1 MNTIKICGLTLFL
14 LVGISVFSGIYIN
27 MSCNK
32 IIDKIEQ
39 IDVSSHRNDME
50 SAAKTASE
58 LMDEWEKFNKIAS
71 LLIHNDKLTEAQFS
85 LARIL
90 PLIESE
96 NDELGAELSE
106 LKSAVEHISEGEK
119 PILRNIF

>member
-1 MNTIKICGLTLFL
+1 MRTYSFSACWDKC
-14 LVGISVFSGIYIN
+14 FSGIYIN

-58 LMDEWEKFNKIAS
+58 LMDDWEKFNKIAS
-71 LLIHNDKLTEAQFS
+71 LLIHNDKLTEAQFFS
-85 LARIL
+85 CQDFAADR
-90 PLIESE
+90 E
-96 NDELGAELSE
+96 
-106 LKSAVEHISEGEK
+106 
-119 PILRNIF
+119 

>member
-1 MNTIKICGLTLFL
+1 MNRIKICGLILFL
-14 LVGISVFSGIYIN
+14 LVGISIFSGIYIN

-58 LMDEWEKFNKIAS
+58 LMDDWEKFNKIAS

-85 LARIL
+85 LARIF
-90 PLIESE
+90 PLKI
-96 NDELGAELSE
+96 GRAH
-106 LKSAVEHISEGEK
+106 V
-119 PILRNIF
+119 